1 MILIVGILTCIL
13 SILSTYHV
21 LRIRELNNYISKSID
36 LLNILNND
44 LIDIKGGNEY
54 EK

>member
-13 SILSTYHV
+13 IILSTYHV
-21 LRIRELNNYISKSID
+21 QRIREFNNYIAKSIK
-36 LLNILNND
+36 LLNELNND